1 MSDGE
6 ESIQFSDAE
15 DELKQLLDQAPPSQD
30 GPEEP
35 VVHTYAD
42 CIREPAIIDR
52 LSSPQALRVAYEIRD
67 RSEAFLDDISRMQ
80 VGVSEL
86 SNFLLDELKNPEE
99 MNLQH
104 TVQIVSRHMACIMG
118 VLRRAKDAGEEQAG
132 EMEKVAC
139 TAYECVELA
148 KSQLAAWVEAK
159 RIRSGKSDRTSAALC
174 AAATLGTM
182 DPKTFTPSQ
191 RLKIKI
197 MHELRRMDYRRYK
210 GDVYRQIEL
219 FRIRDRDGNEKTV
232 RRSAYESETDD
243 FKLVWTVDQVFQ
255 THSWE
260 RVCDMEEI
268 VYELC
273 SRSHDMQSFMDITR
287 GADPAPIA
295 KYLARC
301 KDPDM
306 RQLEPDRYSRSFTNG
321 VLTLNGAS
329 QQFYLFRKNAVP
341 PGLVCT
347 RHYDEEF
354 PLEHMFAQRW
364 NEIPTPCM
372 EKILRDQR
380 YNIQTRLFFYA
391 MVPGRMQY
399 PLKRIDD
406 FQVAPVLLGEGG
418 TGKSTA
424 AGVVHRLYNAEQVG
438 TFSSNM
444 EQKFGLA
451 ALADKMVNICWEM
464 AKARDFGLP
473 ATELLSIIEGGEVS
487 CPQKFGK
494 PRMVVWHSPLLF
506 LGNDYDRTGSQW
518 KRRLLFFPFNHKP
531 KADTKL
537 EHKLRK
543 EQGSIILKSNIA
555 HQMLVKRVG
564 PDSIWDHAPPI
575 CTCFQR
581 DLEIANNPVKA
592 FVTDRDRVILH
603 PSLEVAKTVFNT
615 AAASYFR
622 ERRLNFSAEEV
633 KKALRDFGI
642 KTVRKSGYIEGAVHL
657 GDFYVGCGIRQTLE
671 TQAYEERERLEAEAG
686 DEKRPGGGGG
696 GGGGQEDSDWDA
708 AVEMEETRREQ
719 SALEHTALLTAKYL
733 ALGGTRRQLQ
743 RAVKVTAAAG
753 GARAT
758 RKRHASPSRAR
769 GTEEAITS
777 ASSARRPEAKTGFEI
792 LDSDEELSG

>member
-6 ESIQFSDAE
+6 ESIQISDAE
-15 DELKQLLDQAPPSQD
+15 TELKQLLDVAPSS
-30 GPEEP
+30 EEGRADDA
-35 VVHTYAD
+35 VYNYAD
-42 CIREPAIIDR
+42 CVRTPAIIDT
-52 LSSPQALRVAYEIRD
+52 LSAPQALQVVTEIRE
-67 RSEAFLDDISRMQ
+67 RSEAFLDDVSRMQ

-86 SNFLLDELKNPEE
+86 SDFLLDELKNPED

-104 TVQIVSRHMACIMG
+104 TVQIVSRHMACIMA
-118 VLRRAKDAGEEQAG
+118 VVRRAKDAGEDG
-132 EMEKVAC
+132 EEGLDLEKVAC

-148 KSQLAAWVEAK
+148 KTQLVAWVEAK
-159 RIRSGKSDRTSAALC
+159 RIRSGKSERSSAALC

-197 MHELRRMDYRRYK
+197 MQELRRMDYRRYK
-210 GDVYRQIEL
+210 SDVYRQIEL
-219 FRIRDRDGNEKTV
+219 FQIQDPDGNERTV
-232 RRSAYESETDD
+232 RRSEYDAETDD
-243 FKLVWTVDQVFQ
+243 FKRVWTVARVFQ

-287 GADPAPIA
+287 GTDPASIA
-295 KYLARC
+295 KFLARC

-306 RQLEPDRYSRSFTNG
+306 KQLEPDRYSRSFTNG
-321 VLTLNGAS
+321 VLTLNGTS

-347 RHYDEEF
+347 RHYDDEF

-399 PLKRIDD
+399 PLKRVDD

-424 AGVVHRLYNAEQVG
+424 AGVVHRLYNPEQVG

-487 CPQKFGK
+487 CPQKFGN
-494 PRMVVWHSPLLF
+494 PRMVLWHSPLLF

-543 EQGSIILKSNIA
+543 EQGAIILKSNIA
-555 HQMLVKRVG
+555 HQMLVKKVNA
-564 PDSIWDHAPPI
+564 DSIWDHAPPV

-592 FVTDRDRVILH
+592 FVTDKDRVILD

-622 ERRLNFSAEEV
+622 ERRLNFSTEEV

-642 KTVRKSGYIEGAVHL
+642 KTIRKSGFIEGQVHV

-671 TQAYEERERLEAEAG
+671 TQAYEEKERMEAEA
-686 DEKRPGGGGG
+686 DEKKRVGDGDLG
-696 GGGGQEDSDWDA
+696 EEEWDVE
-708 AVEMEETRREQ
+708 VEMEETRREQ
-719 SALEHTALLTAKYL
+719 TALEHTALLTAKYGL
-733 ALGGTRRQLQ
+733 ALGGTRKQLHCP
-743 RAVKVTAAAG
+743 RTVTAE
-753 GARAT
+753 GACVTTT
-758 RKRHASPSRAR
+758 RKRPFPA
-769 GTEEAITS
+769 
-777 ASSARRPEAKTGFEI
+777 ASSSSSSTRGSGCAEASSSRGRVSYEI
-792 LDSDEELSG
+792 LDSDAELSG